1 MLFVLTIPLSI
12 STLWGKGRRFNVK
25 YGFAKPIRGDA
36 VGRCTT
42 GQKVADSVPD
52 GGHLNFSLTS
62 SFLPHYGHGI
72 YLATK
77 INEYQ
82 CCLLGIEAAGA

>member
-1 MLFVLTIPLSI
+1 LLFVLTIPLSI
-12 STLWGKGRRFNVK
+12 STVLGKGRRFNVK
-25 YGFAKPIRGDA
+25 YGFAKPIHGGA
-36 VGRCTT
+36 VGRYTT

-62 SFLPHYGHGI
+62 SFRPHYGRGV

-82 CCLLGIEAAGA
+82 